1 MMPRNSENPFA
12 SNHLKWMPKQ
22 ANLAMYKDAEKTQEK
37 FGLPPL
43 LAGKFP
49 RFIDNV
55 DKDACEPILK
65 IKKAKLH
72 QLGKIIITMNPWQN
86 DSSTPDTA
94 YEFWRRITPMEVR
107 GSNPKCQI
115 LVEMKNEADGQD
127 KIVLEFLDG
136 EKIIFE
142 CKYLNID
149 EVWYHFMVGCLGR
162 TEIAEKAAAG
172 KMF

>member
-1 MMPRNSENPFA
+1 MS
-12 SNHLKWMPKQ
+12 
-22 ANLAMYKDAEKTQEK
+22 
-37 FGLPPL
+37 
-43 LAGKFP
+43 
-49 RFIDNV
+49 
-55 DKDACEPILK
+55 
-65 IKKAKLH
+65 
-72 QLGKIIITMNPWQN
+72 PWQN